1 MNILTERKIY
11 VFISI
16 LSRAKEKCE
25 RERGREP
32 VKDKERVGAETDQ
45 RETETQRKSDTNRNQ
60 QKDSFQN
67 SYVKW

>member
-1 MNILTERKIY
+1 M
-11 VFISI
+11 
-16 LSRAKEKCE
+16 
-25 RERGREP
+25 
-32 VKDKERVGAETDQ
+32 KDKERVGAETDQ